1 MKKYIEIGLVLF
13 LLFLGSSYI
22 RNFFMD
28 VFNLLTNKKVTVIYT
43 DEVVSEEIIDLKNEI
58 KELNKL
64 LELDHNLSEY
74 KYISA
79 TVLTRDIDSWYDFIV
94 LDKGIKDGIKEGMA
108 VVNSNG
114 LVGTIY
120 SMGNGYSKVRLLTSN
135 GYSNKMSVRIRHGE
149 EYVYCI
155 LDSYNGRY
163 VLKGVS
169 DITEIKEGDVVTT
182 SGLGNLPSG
191 LILGYV
197 DEIKY
202 DSYELDKTVYV
213 KPVEGIDNISYVSIV
228 DKSI

>member
-1 MKKYIEIGLVLF
+1 MRKYIEIFLILLV
-13 LLFLGSSYI
+13 LFLGSSYI
-22 RNFFMD
+22 RTFFMD
-28 VFNLLTNKKVTVIYT
+28 IFNLITNKKVTVIYT
-43 DEVVSEEIIDLKNEI
+43 DDVVKEDIKDLKNEI

-64 LELDHNLSEY
+64 LELDHNLSNYEY
-74 KYISA
+74 INA
-79 TVLTRDIDSWYDFIV
+79 TVMMRDIDSWYDFIII
-94 LDKGIKDGIKEGMA
+94 DKGIKDGVKEGMA

-120 SMGNGYSKVRLLTSN
+120 SMGNDYSKVRLLTSN
-135 GYSNKMSVRIRHGE
+135 GYSNKMSVRISHGE
-149 EYVYCI
+149 EYIYCI

-202 DSYELDKTVYV
+202 DSYELDKTIYV
-213 KPVEGIDNISYVSIV
+213 KPIEGIENISYVSIV
-228 DKSI
+228 NKSI